1 MKANVNKDK
10 CIGCGNCVA
19 LTESQVFDFN
29 DEGLAECIMDE
40 ITEDYE
46 DLTKDAVRQCPTE
59 AIDLTKD
66 AVGQCPTEAIDLT
79 EE

>member
-1 MKANVNKDK
+1 MKVKVNKDK

-29 DEGLAECIMDE
+29 EDGLAEAIVDEVSEDLKE
-40 ITEDYE
+40 ITNEAIE
-46 DLTKDAVRQCPTE
+46 QCPTE
-59 AIDLTKD
+59 AI
-66 AVGQCPTEAIDLT
+66 VEVT